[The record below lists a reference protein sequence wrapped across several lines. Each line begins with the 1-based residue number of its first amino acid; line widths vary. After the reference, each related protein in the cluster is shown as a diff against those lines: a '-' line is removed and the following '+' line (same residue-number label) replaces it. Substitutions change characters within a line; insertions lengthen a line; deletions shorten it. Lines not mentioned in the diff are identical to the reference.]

1 MLLYFAS
8 ETADIHE
15 LRQCLSYFIPVYCYS
30 NPQNQRRVANVF
42 PLVLLGIIAA
52 S

>member
-8 ETADIHE
+8 ETADIHK
-15 LRQCLSYFIPVYCYS
+15 LRQCLSYFFPVYCYS
-30 NPQNQRRVANVF
+30 NPQNQRRVANVR
-42 PLVLLGIIAA
+42 LLDIRATLAI